1 MRPFKRPLGRAQN
14 IHNTVKKFDNPK
26 FLLEEF
32 LTGSLGS
39 ELPIESLGSELPIE
53 NNGVEMGCLTTLIG
67 SGRNSS

>member
-26 FLLEEF
+26 FQLEEF
-32 LTGSLGS
+32 LTG
-39 ELPIESLGSELPIE
+39 SLGSELPIE